1 MLTFTVLDHTNTA
14 HITLSDPRPNNWH
27 ARTVDTLAEPRAIA
41 NTILHYARER
51 RIDVADVE
59 TSIQYPMVQS

>member
-1 MLTFTVLDHTNTA
+1 MIFTILDHTNTA
-14 HITLSDPRPNNWH
+14 RVTLSDPRPNHWH
-27 ARTVDTLAEPRAIA
+27 TRTVDTLAEPRAIA

-59 TSIQYPMVQS
+59 TSIVYPGVQA